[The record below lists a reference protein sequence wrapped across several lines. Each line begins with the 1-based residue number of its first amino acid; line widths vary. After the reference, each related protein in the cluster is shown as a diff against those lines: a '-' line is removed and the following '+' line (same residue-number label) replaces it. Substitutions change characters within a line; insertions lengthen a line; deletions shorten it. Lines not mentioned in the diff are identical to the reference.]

1 MIGRLLADADLKRS
15 ILTGFLRRNHAIS
28 FRRAEEVPLEG
39 LADPLVLAI
48 AATEDRVLVSH
59 DIKTLPSHFRLFI
72 RRRRSP
78 GLILIAQQLAI
89 GTAIEKLLQICGA
102 GEPGDL
108 ENRICLLPSLLIYR
122 S

>member
-15 ILTGFLRRNHAIS
+15 ILTGFLRRNPAIS
-28 FRRAEEVPLEG
+28 FKRAEEVPLEG

-89 GTAIEKLLQICGA
+89 GTAIEKLLLICGA
-102 GEPGDL
+102 GEPGYL
-108 ENRICLLPSLLIYR
+108 ETRICLLPSLLIYR